1 MHLIRK
7 ASYQQAIYWLTL
19 SLTVLASSLTVSISA
34 LAATATSEQA
44 TQALTEAKQ
53 RGYEIARLADMQDL
67 GYSDMQVNV
76 KMILLD
82 AMGRRAE
89 RSLAVSTLEMTKDG
103 DRSLTLFLS
112 PRDQKG
118 TALLTHAHPQ
128 ASDDQWLY
136 LPALRRVKRITA
148 HDRSGPFVGSEFA
161 YEDMIRQEVDD
172 YSYRLL
178 KSAQIE
184 GKPAWLLERTPKDAH
199 SGYSKQ
205 HVWLDK
211 QAYRIWRIDFY
222 DRKHSLLKT
231 LFFEDYQQYA
241 NAYWRPLRSI
251 MENHQT
257 GKKTILEYSG
267 YHFKNG
273 LTTAQFSQYQLRNQ
287 TH

>member
-1 MHLIRK
+1 MHLINKISCR
-7 ASYQQAIYWLTL
+7 QTVYWLTF
-19 SLTVLASSLTVSISA
+19 SFSVIASTLIVTHTSQASTASNQQVPQA
-34 LAATATSEQA
+34 LA
-44 TQALTEAKQ
+44 EAKK
-53 RGYEIARLADMQDL
+53 RGYEIAENADLQDL

-89 RSLAVSTLEMTKDG
+89 RSLAVNTLEMTKDG

-118 TALLTHAHPQ
+118 TVLLTHAHPQ
-128 ASDDQWLY
+128 ANDDQWLY

-148 HDRSGPFVGSEFA
+148 NDRSGPFVGSEFA

-178 KSAQIE
+178 KSTQFE
-184 GKPAWLLERTPKDAH
+184 DKPAWLLERTPKDIH

-222 DRKHSLLKT
+222 DRKNTLLKT
-231 LFFEDYQQYA
+231 LFFEGYQQYA

-251 MENHQT
+251 MENYQT
-257 GKKTILEYSG
+257 GKKTILEYSD
-267 YHFKNG
+267 YRFKTG
-273 LTTAQFSQYQLRNQ
+273 LTTAQFSQYQLRSQ
-287 TH
+287 AH